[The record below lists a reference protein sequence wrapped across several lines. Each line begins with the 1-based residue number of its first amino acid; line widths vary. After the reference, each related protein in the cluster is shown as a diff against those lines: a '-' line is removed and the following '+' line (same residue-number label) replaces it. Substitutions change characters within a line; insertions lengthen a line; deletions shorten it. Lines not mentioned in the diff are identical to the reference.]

1 MSSDLFSGVQSLQN
15 VVDFHVKRH
24 SVLASNLA
32 NASTPDYEVR
42 DLVFSEEFQKAK
54 QIQQTNSNHIQAT
67 PFSSGEVEVTRTP
80 ARSEKAGVRLERAMA
95 KIAANK
101 LRYEASLEI
110 VDRRMG
116 LLKYA
121 ATNGGM

>member
-1 MSSDLFSGVQSLQN
+1 MSSDLFSGVASLQRT
-15 VVDFHVKRH
+15 VDFHVKRH

-32 NASTPDYEVR
+32 NASTPNYEVR
-42 DLVFSEEFQKAK
+42 DLVFSEQFQNAK
-54 QIQQTNSNHIQAT
+54 QMLQTNQQHIQAN
-67 PFSSGEVEVTRTP
+67 PFSSGEVRVTTS
-80 ARSEKAGVRLERAMA
+80 ASRSEKAGVRLELAMA

-110 VDRRMG
+110 IDRRLG

-121 ATNGGM
+121 ASNGGM

>member
-1 MSSDLFSGVQSLQN
+1 MSSDLFSNIQSLQQ

-32 NASTPDYEVR
+32 NASTPNYEVR
-42 DLVFSEEFQKAK
+42 DLLFSKEFNNAK
-54 QIQQTNSNHIQAT
+54 QMLQTREGHIQST
-67 PFSSGEVEVTRTP
+67 PFRSGEVRVTTSA

-110 VDRRMG
+110 VDRRLG

-121 ATNGGM
+121 AENGGM